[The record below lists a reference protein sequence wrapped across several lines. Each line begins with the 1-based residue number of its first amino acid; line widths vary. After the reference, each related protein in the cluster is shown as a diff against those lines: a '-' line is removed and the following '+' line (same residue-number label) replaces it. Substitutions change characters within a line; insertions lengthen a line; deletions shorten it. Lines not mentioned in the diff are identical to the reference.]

1 MEERVTELE
10 VKISF
15 LENTIEDLN
24 EALISRGKDI
34 EKIERELAKIRGH
47 LEQKDNEP
55 PIIELPPE

>member
-1 MEERVTELE
+1 MEDRITDLE

-15 LENTIEDLN
+15 MEKTIDDLN
-24 EALISRGKDI
+24 EALLAQGKTI
-34 EKIERELAKIRGH
+34 EEMGKEITKIRGH

>member
-15 LENTIEDLN
+15 LEKTIEDLN
-24 EALISRGKDI
+24 DALLSQGKDI

>member
-15 LENTIEDLN
+15 LENTIEELN
-24 EALISRGKDI
+24 DALLSQGKDI
-34 EKIERELAKIRGH
+34 EKIERELAQIRGH

>member
-24 EALISRGKDI
+24 DALLSQGKDI